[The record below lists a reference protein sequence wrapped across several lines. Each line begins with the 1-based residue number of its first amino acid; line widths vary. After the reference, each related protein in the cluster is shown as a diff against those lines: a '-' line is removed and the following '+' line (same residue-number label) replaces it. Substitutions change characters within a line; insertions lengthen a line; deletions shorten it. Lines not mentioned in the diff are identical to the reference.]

1 MILQLNPPIPVHVI
15 GKGDGYAMVMID
27 YSQEHNIH
35 WVCFIDDSGE
45 CWTVDNTKIRAQKN
59 ITLNRIINH
68 GQRDENEERNEKAK
82 ERKTHG

>member
-35 WVCFIDDSGE
+35 WVCFIDDLS
-45 CWTVDNTKIRAQKN
+45 
-59 ITLNRIINH
+59 H
-68 GQRDENEERNEKAK
+68 GYYK
-82 ERKTHG
+82 RKTILPLKRITRKGESLGSDDS